1 MAYWSSTALVC
12 SLAALGLTGCAAR
25 ASLPTYAVVPD
36 FKLTDQ
42 NNAPFDSASTLKGHV
57 WVADFM
63 FTSCPG
69 PCPRMSSQMRQVQT
83 ALTSTGVRLV
93 SYTIDPDHDTPR
105 VLANYASNYHAQ
117 DGVWYFLTGP
127 VETLRMLDR
136 DVFKTGRHRRKP
148 GPLHPLRADRPQILQ
163 VRGFYLTSEPDA
175 IARVIADAKSL
186 LKERP

>member
-42 NNAPFDSASTLKGHV
+42 NDAPFDSASTLRGHV

-105 VLANYASNYHAQ
+105 VLADYASNYHAQ
-117 DGVWYFLTGP
+117 PGVWYFLTGP

-136 DVFKTGRHRRKP
+136 DVFKLGDIDGSLDHSTRFVLVDRKS
-148 GPLHPLRADRPQILQ
+148 Q

-186 LKERP
+186 LRERL

>member
-12 SLAALGLTGCAAR
+12 SLAALAGCAAR

-42 NNAPFDSASTLKGHV
+42 NGATFDSASTLTGHV

-83 ALTSTGVRLV
+83 ALTGTGVRLI
-93 SYTIDPDHDTPR
+93 SYTIDPEHDTPR
-105 VLANYASNYHAQ
+105 VLADYASNYHAQ
-117 DGVWYFLTGP
+117 DGVWYFLTGS

-136 DVFKTGRHRRKP
+136 DVFKLGDIDGSLDHSTRFVLVDRKS
-148 GPLHPLRADRPQILQ
+148 Q

-175 IARVIADAKSL
+175 IAKVIADAKSL
-186 LKERP
+186 LRERL